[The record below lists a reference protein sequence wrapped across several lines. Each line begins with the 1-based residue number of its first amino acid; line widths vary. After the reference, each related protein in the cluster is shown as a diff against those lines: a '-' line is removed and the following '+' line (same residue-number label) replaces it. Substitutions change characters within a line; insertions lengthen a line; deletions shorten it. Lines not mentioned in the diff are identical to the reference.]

1 MTIYWSHITGVN
13 VLLIAQRGLLLV
25 ITIATDVGGRE
36 REREMKNPQT
46 LQSLFQQF
54 QHRDHRSRTPASS
67 EEHWLFLLS
76 IRAAFLCS
84 CCRQRLSVLH
94 MFPLPLDAAAQH
106 LSALVYMLLIH
117 HLAKQIPCCYYYSS
131 YFYWINI
138 LGITETSTAS
148 GILQFLPLFR
158 L

>member
-54 QHRDHRSRTPASS
+54 QHRDHRSRTSASS
-67 EEHWLFLLS
+67 EEH
-76 IRAAFLCS
+76 
-84 CCRQRLSVLH
+84 
-94 MFPLPLDAAAQH
+94 
-106 LSALVYMLLIH
+106 
-117 HLAKQIPCCYYYSS
+117 
-131 YFYWINI
+131 
-138 LGITETSTAS
+138 
-148 GILQFLPLFR
+148 
-158 L
+158 